1 MKVTSPS
8 VEDIGRSLR
17 LAREQARLSLE
28 EAAAQAELSAAEA
41 EALESGDPSRLRDR
55 VETLRSL
62 RLYAEALGLPGKD
75 YLVALVDL
83 WPAPGV
89 LTPRPGDSGQVPVV
103 SVSGAPAGGHSPA
116 YDGGWPSELTR
127 AADFSVTGVI
137 SPLGTLPVADGVRPS
152 TLATD
157 DQLDTDADT
166 GEIPAVRQGVPRALK
181 VLVAF
186 TVLLIGLGIFTL
198 LEHSH
203 FTAWHKS
210 VQADSSR
217 WFHDLKVDVGLSP
230 KKAHHGPAVAP
241 GTPPKVVI
249 TPNPNTSSVVVDVHA
264 SSFTVKMVAFKAPSW
279 MEVND
284 SEQDTPIY
292 QQVMPGGANQTF
304 TVLHSLTVE
313 TGSASARAYIYAGT
327 TFIGYYFPTAAPYT
341 LTFNAVG

>member
-1 MKVTSPS
+1 MKVTTPS

-17 LAREQARLSLE
+17 LAREQARLTPE
-28 EAAAQAELSAAEA
+28 QAADQAGLSASEVN
-41 EALESGDPSRLRDR
+41 ALESGDPARLRDR

-62 RLYAEALGLPGKD
+62 RVYAASLGLPGND
-75 YLVALVDL
+75 FVVALVDL

-89 LTPRPGDSGQVPVV
+89 LSPRPGDSGQVPVV

-116 YDGGWPSELTR
+116 YDSGWPSELTR
-127 AADFSVTGVI
+127 AAEFSVTGVM
-137 SPLGTLPVADGVRPS
+137 SPLGTLPVTEGVRPS
-152 TLATD
+152 SLGD
-157 DQLDTDADT
+157 EDTPDKDFDT
-166 GEIPAVRQGVPRALK
+166 GEIPAVRQRVPRALK

-186 TVLLIGLGIFTL
+186 TVLMIAAGIFTL

-203 FTAWHKS
+203 FTAWQKS
-210 VQADSSR
+210 VHADSSR

-230 KKAHHGPAVAP
+230 KKTHHGPVAPP

-264 SSFTVKMVAFKAPSW
+264 SSFSVKMVAFKSPSW

-292 QQVMPGGANQTF
+292 QQVMAGGANQTF
-304 TVLHSLTVE
+304 PVQHSLTVE
-313 TGSASARAYIYAGT
+313 TGSASARAYIYEGT
-327 TFIGYYFPTAAPYT
+327 TFIGYYFPSSAPYT
-341 LTFNAVG
+341 LKFNAVG